1 MLNEGTYCAHV
12 RFWSRFEPNVGFRAS
27 AGDDVPLKYNTVT
40 VSSRMRYS
48 TLALKLEDAFREKAR
63 ENISAAVTRS
73 NIERNSLNPSLAN
86 LPKLDLDSGFNT
98 RAEVAK
104 IADVSER
111 TIGYVKVIQKE
122 ASSEQ
127 IDRGASLLTKGDAGA
142 VAMPA

>member
-1 MLNEGTYCAHV
+1 MLACIAPQV
-12 RFWSRFEPNVGFRAS
+12 RFWNLFEPNVGFRAS
-27 AGDDVPLKYNTVT
+27 ARDDVPLKYDNVT

-48 TLALKLEDAFREKAR
+48 TLALKLEDAFREKAKEQHSLKHTVQYK
-63 ENISAAVTRS
+63 ENAMVQNSAPLS
-73 NIERNSLNPSLAN
+73 E
-86 LPKLDLDSGFNT
+86 FNTVQVDKT

-122 ASSEQ
+122 ATPEQ

-142 VAMPA
+142 VAMPAWS